1 MFAMGTERG
10 SVVANTVLR
19 GLKEINCHLIAREE
33 YHKALWG
40 DLVNLTPFPSSGNNH
55 QSLTIMF

>member
-19 GLKEINCHLIAREE
+19 GLKEINCHLIASENITKP
-33 YHKALWG
+33 YG
-40 DLVNLTPFPSSGNNH
+40 GSGKFNPPH
-55 QSLTIMF
+55 PVVIITSPLP